1 MPVTNV
7 THDIDTRTI
16 VINAEFEA
24 PIQRIWQIYADP
36 RQLEKVWGP
45 PSCPATFVEHNFKPG
60 GRANYYM
67 TGPDGERYAGW
78 WEIIAIDEPNSLE
91 FIDGFSDD
99 KLNPVDNM
107 PTSRNV
113 YTFVEKDGRTLAT
126 YVSTFETAEALQQVL
141 DMGVIEGASSAIN
154 QIDELVRS

>member
-1 MPVTNV
+1 M
-7 THDIDTRTI
+7 
-16 VINAEFEA
+16 
-24 PIQRIWQIYADP
+24 RILASSKG
-36 RQLEKVWGP
+36 LGP
-45 PSCPATFVEHNFKPG
+45 SELPATFVDHNFKPG

-78 WEIIAIDEPNSLE
+78 WEIIAIYEPNSLE

>member
-7 THDIDTRTI
+7 THDIDTCTI

-45 PSCPATFVEHNFKPG
+45 PSCPATFVDHNFKPG

-78 WEIIAIDEPNSLE
+78 WEIIAIDEPNCLE